1 MQTLNYVLAALAAI
15 QALSD
20 AGQKI
25 SGILNETQ
33 STLAKAQAEN
43 REPTTEEK
51 AALDKVIEGEMAI
64 LDNAKA

>member
-1 MQTLNYVLAALAAI
+1 MQTIQYVLAALAAI
-15 QALSD
+15 KALAD
-20 AGQKI
+20 AGKAI

-33 STLAKAQAEN
+33 TTLAKAQAEG

-51 AALDKVIEGEMAI
+51 AALDKIIEDEMAI